1 MSIFAMIN
9 AMATS
14 LKEKWITYDNPELM
28 QMLKDSTTSNT
39 DLLKEMNLWDEDL
52 KTLFK
57 DEESTTYNWKPA
69 WKVSLNE
76 ETLRNIILA
85 AYDHEQQESLKL
97 YAENEEII
105 SDLQESRAEF
115 EQNLNNIKL
124 DNQEVYLVIN
134 SWKDVDLVVANL
146 DIVSWESV
154 ANVKEVTD
162 WKTTTYEITM
172 DAASETNPDE
182 KEQIKV
188 TLVLKKWKIS
198 YDFSLDIDKITKSE
212 TEKLYAME
220 WTLSL
225 SLTEKALAFN
235 ADVKLSND
243 TLSANVK
250 AKYSSEKTSGIT
262 FEKPENAEDLWWLVE
277 SLLGVGM
284 QEDLGDFWEEYDYD
298 VEWEYVAE
306 ERSTEEPEETVEE
319 AVVEAE

>member
-1 MSIFAMIN
+1 
-9 AMATS
+9 
-14 LKEKWITYDNPELM
+14 M

-172 DAASETNPDE
+172 DAASETNPD
-182 KEQIKV
+182 
-188 TLVLKKWKIS
+188 
-198 YDFSLDIDKITKSE
+198 
-212 TEKLYAME
+212 
-220 WTLSL
+220 
-225 SLTEKALAFN
+225 
-235 ADVKLSND
+235 
-243 TLSANVK
+243 
-250 AKYSSEKTSGIT
+250 
-262 FEKPENAEDLWWLVE
+262 
-277 SLLGVGM
+277 
-284 QEDLGDFWEEYDYD
+284 
-298 VEWEYVAE
+298 
-306 ERSTEEPEETVEE
+306 
-319 AVVEAE
+319 